1 MSAVV
6 APGGRAVSGVVLN
19 EAAAASGSVL
29 SGDLLAGGDAAAA
42 PVMVLGEEQMVGV
55 GETGKKV
62 PFYLREAKPGVIELS
77 AATLPHVLRL
87 RPTLVMFYPPCCP
100 YRQRMEAAGWH
111 DHSVRPTLAMFYAP
125 CCPYCQRMGARSVL
139 LFLCLHSLVLRRL
152 KAWMLS
158 AAVPVPALPSHSL
171 SPFLPFFFP
180 PSCVSPVPR
189 PTLVMFYAPWC
200 PYCQR
205 MEAAWAALA
214 EKLHQES
221 FNVQVRG
228 LGVVWLG
235 AGGVR
240 VVGCMLQTAWAA
252 IAAFETSQKYGSVQ
266 AAWAAIAEKLHQE
279 SFNVQTGDMGVS
291 GGMARWKMGPSVKG
305 SDATGEEPGGT
316 VSLCREE
323 ERT

>member
-87 RPTLVMFYPPCCP
+87 RPTLVMFY
-100 YRQRMEAAGWH
+100 
-111 DHSVRPTLAMFYAP
+111 
-125 CCPYCQRMGARSVL
+125 
-139 LFLCLHSLVLRRL
+139 
-152 KAWMLS
+152 
-158 AAVPVPALPSHSL
+158 
-171 SPFLPFFFP
+171 
-180 PSCVSPVPR
+180 
-189 PTLVMFYAPWC
+189 APWC

-221 FNVQVRG
+221 FNVQVARVDAYRYPELTDKYKIPGFPTLMLFNGERPVATHRG
-228 LGVVWLG
+228 RRNLEALFSFV
-235 AGGVR
+235 
-240 VVGCMLQTAWAA
+240 
-252 IAAFETSQKYGSVQ
+252 
-266 AAWAAIAEKLHQE
+266 EKH
-279 SFNVQTGDMGVS
+279 F
-291 GGMARWKMGPSVKG
+291 
-305 SDATGEEPGGT
+305 
-316 VSLCREE
+316 
-323 ERT
+323 

>member
-42 PVMVLGEEQMVGV
+42 PVIVLGEEQMVGV

-87 RPTLVMFYPPCCP
+87 RPTLVMFY
-100 YRQRMEAAGWH
+100 
-111 DHSVRPTLAMFYAP
+111 
-125 CCPYCQRMGARSVL
+125 
-139 LFLCLHSLVLRRL
+139 
-152 KAWMLS
+152 
-158 AAVPVPALPSHSL
+158 
-171 SPFLPFFFP
+171 
-180 PSCVSPVPR
+180 
-189 PTLVMFYAPWC
+189 APWC

-221 FNVQVRG
+221 FNVQV
-228 LGVVWLG
+228 
-235 AGGVR
+235 A
-240 VVGCMLQTAWAA
+240 
-252 IAAFETSQKYGSVQ
+252 
-266 AAWAAIAEKLHQE
+266 
-279 SFNVQTGDMGVS
+279 
-291 GGMARWKMGPSVKG
+291 
-305 SDATGEEPGGT
+305 
-316 VSLCREE
+316 
-323 ERT
+323 